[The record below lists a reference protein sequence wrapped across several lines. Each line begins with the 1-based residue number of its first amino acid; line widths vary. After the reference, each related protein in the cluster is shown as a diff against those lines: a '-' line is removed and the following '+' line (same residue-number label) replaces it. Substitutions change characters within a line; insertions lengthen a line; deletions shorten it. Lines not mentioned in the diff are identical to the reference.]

1 MIPKGMSHHVRVLRP
16 RLPNGR
22 LVSLRDVMR
31 KGRYATLLLQGAV
44 LYEYLLGVFWVTDFR
59 AEDPRSVKVAKLHE
73 LPPEHWYHLPTC
85 DCGACGFRES

>member
-1 MIPKGMSHHVRVLRP
+1 
-16 RLPNGR
+16 
-22 LVSLRDVMR
+22 MR

-73 LPPEHWYHLPTC
+73 LPPGHWYHLPTC
-85 DCGACGFRES
+85 DCGACGFRESQARCRSLRTEQDPAQVPDT